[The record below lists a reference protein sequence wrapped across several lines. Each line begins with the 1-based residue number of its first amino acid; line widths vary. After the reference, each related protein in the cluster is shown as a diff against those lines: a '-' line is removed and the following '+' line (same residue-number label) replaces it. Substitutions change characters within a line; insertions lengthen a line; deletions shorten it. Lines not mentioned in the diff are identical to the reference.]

1 MSATQTLLD
10 VPLTLRQ
17 IQEFY
22 SNAAPAYDEMT
33 ARYEAKPKRLA
44 LQRLARTPGEKHLEV
59 AVGTGTS
66 LAELTTQTG
75 PEGVVG
81 IDLSR
86 AMLNLTRRRLA
97 EVGAKSVPLLLADA
111 RHLPFRDAS
120 FDSLFN
126 SYMLDLIPTADL
138 AEVLGEFR
146 RVLKTGGRLVL
157 ANLTEGEGRDSAF
170 SESWK
175 EGYRADP
182 AKLGGCRPLLASPF
196 LKSAGFVRVR
206 RTYCGRGKSW
216 PTEIITARAPRRTPQ
231 ALSGPT
237 RFRGQ

>member
-1 MSATQTLLD
+1 MSEKQTLLD
-10 VPLTLRQ
+10 VPLTRRQ

-33 ARYEAKPKRLA
+33 ARYEAEPKRLA

-59 AVGTGTS
+59 AVGTGMS
-66 LAELTTQTG
+66 IAELTSQTG

-81 IDLSR
+81 IDLSP
-86 AMLNLTRRRLA
+86 AMLSLTRRRLA
-97 EVGAKSVPLLLADA
+97 EIGAKSVPLLRADA
-111 RHLPFRDAS
+111 RHLPFRDAT
-120 FDSLFN
+120 FDCLFN

-138 AEVLGEFR
+138 AQVLGEFR
-146 RVLKTGGRLVL
+146 RVLKASGRLVL
-157 ANLTEGEGRDSAF
+157 ANLTEGEGQDSAF
-170 SESWK
+170 SQSWK
-175 EGYRADP
+175 ESYRADP
-182 AKLGGCRPLLASPF
+182 ARLGGCRPVLAGPF

-237 RFRGQ
+237 RFREQ